1 MKLVICIPGN
11 NFSGAFL
18 DSFIEFYH
26 WCLHNGI
33 HVLLSRKESCNIYY
47 VRNMC
52 LGGNVQGG
60 KSQKPWGGKLD
71 YDYMLWI
78 DSDIVFN
85 PQDFI
90 KLLQMEVDIASGLY
104 LMTNG
109 SREPN
114 QFATVV
120 DWDEKFFEKNG
131 YFKFVQREDIVGE
144 TKPFVA
150 DYTGFGFILIKK
162 GVFESLDYPWF
173 QPIFFNIG
181 NAHDFCME
189 DVGFC
194 LKAKEKGH
202 KVWINPQVIV
212 KHEKKILLST

>member
-1 MKLVICIPGN
+1 
-11 NFSGAFL
+11 
-18 DSFIEFYH
+18 
-26 WCLHNGI
+26 
-33 HVLLSRKESCNIYY
+33 
-47 VRNMC
+47 
-52 LGGNVQGG
+52 
-60 KSQKPWGGKLD
+60 
-71 YDYMLWI
+71 
-78 DSDIVFN
+78 
-85 PQDFI
+85 
-90 KLLQMEVDIASGLY
+90 MEVNIASGLY
-104 LMTNG
+104 LMADG
-109 SREPN
+109 SREPKK
-114 QFATVV
+114 FATVV

-131 YFKFVQREDIVGE
+131 YFKFVEREDIVGE

-150 DYTGFGFILIKK
+150 DYTGFGFMLIKK

>member
-1 MKLVICIPGN
+1 
-11 NFSGAFL
+11 
-18 DSFIEFYH
+18 
-26 WCLHNGI
+26 
-33 HVLLSRKESCNIYY
+33 
-47 VRNMC
+47 MC
-52 LGGNVQGG
+52 LGGNVQAG
-60 KSQKPWGGKLD
+60 KSQKPWGGSFD

-78 DSDIVFN
+78 DSDIVFK

-90 KLLQMEVDIASGLY
+90 KLLQMEKDIASGLY

-131 YFKFVQREDIVGE
+131 YFKFVQREDVVGKTE
-144 TKPFVA
+144 PFVA

-202 KVWINPQVIV
+202 KVWIHPQVIV